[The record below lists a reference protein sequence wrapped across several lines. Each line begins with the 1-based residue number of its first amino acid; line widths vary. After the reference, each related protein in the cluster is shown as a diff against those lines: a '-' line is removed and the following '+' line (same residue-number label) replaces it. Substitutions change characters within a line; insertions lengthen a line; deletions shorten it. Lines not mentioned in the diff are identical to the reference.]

1 MPRQDCG
8 SPADPGRYW
17 KRPDDDEI
25 DRRFWVD
32 PHPPA
37 RQGLLAADV
46 IRRYAID
53 LGMIDPF
60 CEDNLKPASYA
71 LTLGPICQVEGE
83 DRILTDKDRTL
94 TIPPNA
100 MAFVSMRESLR
111 LPHYIAGRFNVAIN
125 YIYRGLLLGTGPQ
138 VDPGFHG
145 VLSCPLY
152 NLSNSPIKIS
162 LNDHIT
168 TIDFETTTGLPQA
181 VVAMD
186 LRDEDKLYEQ
196 LIALKKAHHIRLF
209 DREKRWAQPVLGYYP
224 GQSQIRSSVG
234 EAVQEVGNLRRQ
246 LRIGAFVATIAA
258 VGVGAALLGVLA
270 ALTIGYWQ
278 LGNDNTSVRSSV
290 ETYRQAQ
297 DQANQSREVA
307 LRKCLDAINAEVSA
321 PGSSGLTKMPAECQN
336 IP

>member
-1 MPRQDCG
+1 M
-8 SPADPGRYW
+8 
-17 KRPDDDEI
+17 
-25 DRRFWVD
+25 
-32 PHPPA
+32 
-37 RQGLLAADV
+37 
-46 IRRYAID
+46 IRRYALE
-53 LGMIDPF
+53 LGMIEPF

-111 LPHYIAGRFNVAIN
+111 LPHYLVGRFNVAIN

-168 TIDFETTTGLPQA
+168 TIDFETTTGLPK
-181 VVAMD
+181 VVLDMG
-186 LRDEDKLYEQ
+186 LTDEDQLYEQ
-196 LIALKKAHHIRLF
+196 LTVLRREHHIRLF
-209 DREKRWAQPVLGYYP
+209 DRDKRWAQPVLGYYP

-278 LGNDNTSVRSSV
+278 LGNDNTAMRSSI
-290 ETYRQAQ
+290 ESYRQAQ
-297 DQANQSREVA
+297 DQASQNNQVA
-307 LRKCLDAINAEVSA
+307 IRKCLDAINAEISA
-321 PGSSGLTKMPAECQN
+321 TGANGLTKMPAECQN